1 MNNQESIAE
10 IIKKHISL
18 RGKTIK
24 EVAYALH
31 MNTKTL
37 YDQLQHNRISASKL
51 LDLSAYLDID
61 LEALKEAL
69 GYNNK
74 QSYYQRIRVKRMSK
88 EYKDS
93 IKEDVLR
100 TIQVI
105 ANEEYN
111 GISFYERVISEFNGE
126 IFFLLDVLLDENYE
140 ILINKNDIESKPDQ
154 KIFVKRNTD
163 NIKLFDEQFNLKDFL
178 LERNGETVLKEL
190 LKQFEVK
197 NDMVVM
203 YIDNEL
209 IDTQNHIRNMKIEDA
224 LDLGSKYHNEG
235 KYELAIICFNH
246 VIEMCKNSNQ
256 DLKYVALTGRALALL
271 SNDNIIEAEVEL
283 SNILQIYQDSTFIR
297 ERLLEIYERT
307 KKFTEGNK
315 IINELLQENSF
326 SDYSKDELL
335 AKKLYFLF
343 QLNDKEEVISCCDLI
358 IKLSYDPEFRKYAK
372 IQKEC
377 LINENKKYRF
387 DI

>member
-1 MNNQESIAE
+1 LNNQESIGE
-10 IIKKHISL
+10 IIKRHISL

-24 EVAYALH
+24 EVAYALN

-61 LEALKEAL
+61 LEELKKAL

-74 QSYYQRIRVKRMSK
+74 QLYYKRIRAKRMGK

-126 IFFLLDVLLDENYE
+126 IFFLLDVLLDEDYE
-140 ILINKNDIESKPDQ
+140 ILINEDDFESKHNQ
-154 KIFVKRNTD
+154 KIVVKRNTE
-163 NIKLFDEQFNLKDFL
+163 NIKLYDEQLNLKDFL

-197 NDMVVM
+197 HDMFVI
-203 YIDNEL
+203 YIDNEI
-209 IDTQNHIRNMKIEDA
+209 IDTQKHIKNMEIEDV
-224 LDLGSKYHNEG
+224 LDLGVKYHNEG
-235 KYELAIICFNH
+235 KYELSIICFNH
-246 VIEMCKNSNQ
+246 AIEMCENSNQ
-256 DLKYVALTGRALALL
+256 DLKYAALTGRALALL
-271 SNDNIIEAEVEL
+271 SNDNITEAEAEL
-283 SNILQIYQDSTFIR
+283 SNILQIYQDSIFIR

-307 KKFTEGNK
+307 KNFSEANK

-335 AKKLYFLF
+335 AKKLYFLI
-343 QLNDKEEVISCCDLI
+343 QLNDKEEAINCCDLI
-358 IKLSYDPEFRKYAK
+358 IKTSYDPDFRKYAK
-372 IQKEC
+372 MKKEY
-377 LINENKKYRF
+377 LKNENK
-387 DI
+387 